1 MSEGGPALDLDA
13 DSRDA
18 LELDAVLEYAASFA
32 ASAPGRERL
41 LRATPLA
48 DLDGL
53 SREHQAVGEAADYVA
68 RVGRLLAGR
77 VPDPTPAQRALAVDG
92 LPVEPGALRDLA
104 SCLLTA
110 ADLGK
115 RLAGLEDAG
124 LTHLAAIGR
133 AMPDLTAAAAPIARG
148 IGPDGRL
155 EDGASKALA
164 RIRQAIATTG
174 ERLRRQLESFVHDP
188 AAASVVRDDFVTQRG
203 GRFVIPVRSDAPRAV
218 EGIVHAASSSG
229 QTLFVEPLESVALN
243 NDLVRL
249 ADEEALET
257 ERILAGWA
265 GRLRDLRED
274 VDRTLAGLT
283 RVDGLQARA
292 LFGEAIGGRAPVLAA
307 AGALVLTDVRHPLL
321 DRRLRERGE
330 RCVPISLTIDPHDRV
345 LVLSG
350 PNTGGKTVA
359 LKTAGLAVLM
369 AQSGL
374 PVAAAE
380 MHAPVFRRVRADIGD
395 HQSIDA
401 DLSTFSAHVRAVDRF
416 LEDLVVPSLYLFDE
430 IGTGTEPGEGSALA
444 RAILERL
451 LERRITA
458 IATTHLGP
466 LKTWAFSAEG
476 VGSAALEFDAVNLRP
491 TYRVLP
497 GVAGASAGLDVAERL
512 GLDPGLVARARAL
525 VGADAAAAENAMTRL
540 RELTVELSSR
550 TEALGGEREA
560 LEAERA
566 REAEEA
572 RGEAERQQQ
581 AAKRALEG
589 AMKEFQAEARKELA
603 GIQDAKERARV
614 ERAQAKAA
622 TRLAGSLSRAT
633 ARVTPSRA
641 PVKAPASIEP
651 GARVR
656 IVSLDRE
663 GEVLAVQGERVDV
676 RMGGVTFT
684 VARGDLASP
693 APEAATP
700 APAKPKLVPRRHGTP
715 EEPLAPGPPLELH
728 LIGQRV
734 DDALPELDKFLDAC
748 AREGRTEARVVHGH
762 GTGRLREA
770 VRRHLRGHPLV
781 AAFRPGGAGEGGDGA
796 TVVTFR

>member
-1 MSEGGPALDLDA
+1 MSGGGTALDLDA
-13 DSRDA
+13 ESRDA
-18 LELDAVLEYAASFA
+18 LELSAVLEYAASFA
-32 ASAPGRERL
+32 ASAAGRARL
-41 LRATPLA
+41 AGSMPLA

-53 SREHQAVGEAADYVA
+53 VDEHAAVTEASSYVD

-77 VPDPTPAQRALAVDG
+77 VPDAGPAERALAVEG
-92 LPVEPGALRDLA
+92 LVVEPGALRDLA
-104 SCLLTA
+104 SCLLAA
-110 ADLGK
+110 ADLGQ

-124 LTHLAAIGR
+124 CPRLAALGR
-133 AMPDLTAAAAPIARG
+133 GIPDLTSIAAPIARG

-155 EDGASKALA
+155 EDGASKTLA
-164 RIRQAIATTG
+164 RIRQTIATTG
-174 ERLRRQLESFVHDP
+174 DRLRRQLESFLHDP

-229 QTLFVEPLESVALN
+229 QTLFVEPLESVGLN
-243 NDLVRL
+243 NELVRL
-249 ADEEALET
+249 ADEEALES

-265 GRLRDLRED
+265 NRLRDARED
-274 VDRTLAGLT
+274 VGRALAGLV
-283 RVDGLQARA
+283 RADVLQARA
-292 LFGEAIGGRAPVLAA
+292 LFGREIGGVAPVLSAG
-307 AGALVLTDVRHPLL
+307 GALRLSDVRHPLL
-321 DRRLRERGE
+321 DRRLKERGE

-345 LVLSG
+345 LVISG

-374 PVAAAE
+374 PVAAGE
-380 MHAPVFRRVRADIGD
+380 VHVPVFRRVRADIGD

-416 LEDLVVPSLYLFDE
+416 LEDTVLPSLYLFDE

-451 LERRITA
+451 VERRITA

-466 LKTWAFSAEG
+466 LKTWAFSAPE
-476 VGSAALEFDAVNLRP
+476 VESAALEFDTATLRP

-512 GLDPGLVARARAL
+512 GLDPAIVARARAL
-525 VGADAAAAENAMTRL
+525 VGADAAAAESAMTRL
-540 RELTVELSSR
+540 RELTAELTSR
-550 TEALGGEREA
+550 TEALGEEREA
-560 LEAERA
+560 LTAERA
-566 REAEEA
+566 RETERA
-572 RGEAERQQQ
+572 RQEAERRQH
-581 AAKRALEG
+581 AAQRALEG
-589 AMKEFQAEARKELA
+589 AMKEFGDAARKELA
-603 GIQDAKERARV
+603 AIQDAKERARV
-614 ERAQAKAA
+614 ERAQTKAA
-622 TRLAGSLSRAT
+622 SRLAVSLARAA

-641 PVKAPASIEP
+641 PAKAPASIAP

-663 GEVLAVQGERVDV
+663 GEVLDVHGERVEV

-684 VARGDLASP
+684 VARGDVA
-693 APEAATP
+693 APSADAP
-700 APAKPKLVPRRHGTP
+700 APAPPKPRLGHARPD
-715 EEPLAPGPPLELH
+715 EPLSAGPPLELH
-728 LIGQRV
+728 LIGKRV
-734 DDALPELDKFLDAC
+734 DEALPELDKFLDAA
-748 AREGRTEARVVHGH
+748 AREGRNESRVVHGH

-770 VRRHLRGHPLV
+770 VRRHLKGHPLV
-781 AAFRPGGAGEGGDGA
+781 ASFRPGGTGEGGDGA